1 MLIPYDID
9 EEDVFLEYIKQIN
22 NRNCLTVKESL
33 YVLFFTFD
41 ILSFYQKIELTQ
53 EKQDIIDNIDKK
65 YYASPLSIEHEVVL
79 RRLVKQYDL
88 NRIPSAYINLLYNNH
103 RSILERIL
111 N

>member
-9 EEDVFLEYIKQIN
+9 EEDVFLKYIKQIN
-22 NRNCLTVKESL
+22 NRNCLTAKESL

-41 ILSFYQKIELTQ
+41 ILNFYQKIELTQ
-53 EKQDIIDNIDKK
+53 EKQNIIDSIDKK

-88 NRIPSAYINLLYNNH
+88 NRIPSAYINLLYNDH
-103 RSILERIL
+103 HGILERIL